1 MEDVKRAALYV
12 RYSTHNQDDNYSVA
26 IQLERT
32 KLLCASK
39 GWIILDEF
47 IDPAYSG
54 SNMERPALQE
64 MLSRLDEFD
73 VVVVYRLDRLSRS
86 QRDTMTLIQDYFLKS
101 NVDFVSVSETL
112 DTTTPFGMAMIGI
125 LAVFAELERATITE
139 RLQGGIDKRVEA
151 GYRLICGNHMPTGYK
166 KGKDEEGNNILLI
179 DDLQA
184 KKVQRIFDL
193 YEQYH
198 SITKIQ
204 AILKE
209 EGFSGRRF
217 TTIRQILS
225 NRLYIGEVQRRD
237 KYYPGIHESIISA
250 EQFDRVQV
258 LLARHPKGANAG
270 KAKESLFSSLITCGC
285 CGEIYMTYSY
295 KVKNKIKGDYYVRS
309 YLCRARRFPSE
320 YEEKCTSQIVKNNT
334 LESLFIKE
342 LDGLLEERQ
351 TKTISVKKRS
361 NFDTALK
368 KIDDKINRLID
379 LYEDGELDKE
389 TLNTR
394 LEKRKKEKEELI
406 AKKTLEEQEQALNI
420 EISDIKKYLL
430 TYDKMDFIEKRALVE
445 KVLKNITISP
455 TEIIFEWNF

>member
-1 MEDVKRAALYV
+1 MIEVKRAALYV

-39 GWIILDEF
+39 GWVVKDDF

-64 MLSRLDEFD
+64 MLTRLDEFD

-86 QRDTMTLIQDYFLKS
+86 QRDTMTLIQDYFLKN

-112 DTTTPFGMAMIGI
+112 DTTTAFGMAMIGI

-139 RLQGGIDKRVEA
+139 RLQGGIDKRIEA
-151 GYRLICGNHMPTGYK
+151 GYRLISGNYMPTGYK
-166 KGKDEEGNNILLI
+166 KGKDNEGRNILI
-179 DDLQA
+179 VDEYQS

-204 AILKE
+204 EILKE

-217 TTIRQILS
+217 MTIRHILS

-237 KYYPGIHESIISA
+237 KYYKGIHEPLITV
-250 EQFDRVQV
+250 EQFDRVQA
-258 LLARHPKGANAG
+258 LLARHPKGANVG
-270 KAKESLFSSLITCGC
+270 KAKESLFSSLITCGW
-285 CGEIYMTYSY
+285 CGENYMTYSY
-295 KVKNKIKGDYYVRS
+295 KVKNKVKGDYYVRS

-320 YEEKCTSQIVKNNT
+320 YEEKCTSQIIKNST

-342 LDGLLEERQ
+342 LDELLEERQ
-351 TKTISVKKRS
+351 TKTISVKRRT
-361 NFDTALK
+361 NFDVALK
-368 KIDDKINRLID
+368 KIDEKINRLID

-394 LEKRKKEKEELI
+394 LEKRKKERDELLNR
-406 AKKTLEEQEQALNI
+406 KTLEAQEQALNI
-420 EISDIKKYLL
+420 EINDIQNFLL
-430 TYDKMDFIEKRALVE
+430 TFDEMDFIEKRALVE
-445 KVLKNITISP
+445 KVLKSITIGPS
-455 TEIIFEWNF
+455 EILFEWNF